1 MADGKKKLTRSRS
14 DRWLAGVCG
23 GIAEYFDVDSTLIRV
38 LFILFGFAVGGG
50 ILIYI
55 ILWIIIPEAPEGSA
69 AGVDLSISLD
79 EEKEPPA
86 ESEETSEE
94 EDDHPSG

>member
-1 MADGKKKLTRSRS
+1 MTEEKKKLTRSKN

-23 GIAEYFDVDSTLIRV
+23 GIAEYFDLDGTLIRV

-55 ILWIIIPEAPEGSA
+55 ILWIIMPEAADTA
-69 AGVDLSISLD
+69 AGEMVDELKA
-79 EEKEPPA
+79 EEQAPA
-86 ESEETSEE
+86 EEPEEPTE
-94 EDDHPSG
+94 EDSGA

>member
-1 MADGKKKLTRSRS
+1 MTNGTKKLTRSRN

-55 ILWIIIPEAPEGSA
+55 ILWIIIPEAPEG
-69 AGVDLSISLD
+69 GVSGLDLSTLP

-86 ESEETSEE
+86 EPAEQSEEV
-94 EDDHPSG
+94 DDQSTN

>member
-1 MADGKKKLTRSRS
+1 MTKGTKKLTRSRN

-23 GIAEYFDVDSTLIRV
+23 GIAEYLEVDSTLIRV

-55 ILWIIIPEAPEGSA
+55 ILWLIIPEAPEG
-69 AGVDLSISLD
+69 AGSGLDLSASPV
-79 EEKEPPA
+79 EKEPPA
-86 ESEETSEE
+86 EPPEESEEANDQSMN
-94 EDDHPSG
+94 